1 MFATIADPP
10 ARYPPFPQPSG
21 YPANFFIA
29 HNTISSKYQ
38 HALQVS
44 AQEDADPLQ
53 LIFHYDV
60 LTNGTF
66 PLLEAISE
74 DPAANEPD
82 LGDWLITATTALALV
97 SKRLEI
103 FRTSL
108 GNR

>member
-1 MFATIADPP
+1 MVDPP
-10 ARYPPFPQPSG
+10 PHFPPFPQPFG
-21 YPANFFIA
+21 YPANFLLA
-29 HNTISSKYQ
+29 HDTISNIYR

-53 LIFHYDV
+53 LIFHYDA
-60 LTNGTF
+60 LTNGAF

-74 DPAANEPD
+74 DPVANEPD

-97 SKRLEI
+97 SKRLED
-103 FRTSL
+103 FHTCL